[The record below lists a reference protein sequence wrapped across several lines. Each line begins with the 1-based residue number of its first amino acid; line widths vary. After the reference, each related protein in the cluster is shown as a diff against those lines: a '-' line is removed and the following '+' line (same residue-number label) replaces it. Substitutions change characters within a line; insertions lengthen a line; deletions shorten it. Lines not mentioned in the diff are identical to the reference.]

1 MAVSIRG
8 YSPTHMVET
17 VHLAQQHGY
26 PRIVR
31 APTMAR
37 AHHKGSRV
45 TVGEMIGAA
54 DSTWMAAKRSEAAES
69 LASLTMPSEREEIW
83 RYLDLG
89 FDPGLDAVA
98 SAAGQQAPADAVIDG
113 WGGTVVTVV
122 DGFVTTEE
130 FGTVASAPNEVALPE
145 GADLFSTAFN
155 ALSPGALLLS
165 GEVLLDPIL
174 VDVQSTGSATSFP
187 GVHIEVP
194 AGSDASVVVR
204 YRSTTQEAATIVP
217 TITSSVGDN
226 ARLSL
231 SIVQD
236 WNYATRAMGRGVM
249 NLGRDAGLVIS
260 EIGLGALIGRLHLD
274 VNFVGNGSHA
284 KVYGAYFGEENQ
296 TLDYRYFM
304 NHIGTNTRCDMFLKG
319 AVEDD
324 ALSVFTG
331 MIRIEE
337 SGQKTESFQTN
348 KNLILSPGASAQS
361 VPNLEILANDVKCG
375 HGSSVGPLDQDQRYY
390 LMSRGLTP
398 ERADRLQVRGFFEEV
413 IAPLPSDDLAEW
425 VRTRINDKYVTAQE
439 EGRV

>member
-1 MAVSIRG
+1 M
-8 YSPTHMVET
+8 
-17 VHLAQQHGY
+17 
-26 PRIVR
+26 
-31 APTMAR
+31 
-37 AHHKGSRV
+37 
-45 TVGEMIGAA
+45 TVGEMIGATDA
-54 DSTWMAAKRSEAAES
+54 AWMAEKRSEAAET
-69 LASLTMPSEREEIW
+69 LASLTMPSEREENW

-98 SAAGQQAPADAVIDG
+98 SAAGKQAPADAIVNH
-113 WGGTVVTVV
+113 WEGTVVSVV
-122 DGFVTTEE
+122 DGFVTTEG
-130 FGTVASAPNEVALPE
+130 FGTVASAETEVALPE
-145 GADLFSTAFN
+145 GADLFSTAF
-155 ALSPGALLLS
+155 AAHSPGAV
-165 GEVLLDPIL
+165 VLGGDVLAEPVL
-174 VDVQSTGSATSFP
+174 VDVQATSSATSFP

-194 AGSDASVVVR
+194 AGSDASVLVR
-204 YRSTTQEAATIVP
+204 YRSTTNEAATVVP
-217 TITSSVGDN
+217 TVTSSVGDN

-231 SIVQD
+231 AIVQD

-260 EIGLGALIGRLHLD
+260 EIGLGGLIGRLHLD

-284 KVYGAYFGEENQ
+284 KVYGAYFGEANQ

-319 AVEDD
+319 AVEDE

-337 SGQKTESFQTN
+337 TGQKTESFQTN
-348 KNLILSPGASAQS
+348 KNLILSHGASAQS

-398 ERADRLQVRGFFEEV
+398 ERADRLQVHGFFEEV
-413 IAPLPSDDLAEW
+413 IAEIPSDDVAAW
-425 VRTRINDKYVTAQE
+425 VRTRINDKYVKAQE